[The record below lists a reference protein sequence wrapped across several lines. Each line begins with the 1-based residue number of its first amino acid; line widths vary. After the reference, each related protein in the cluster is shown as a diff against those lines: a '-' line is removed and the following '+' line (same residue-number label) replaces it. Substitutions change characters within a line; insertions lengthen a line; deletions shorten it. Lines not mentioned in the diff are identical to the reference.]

1 MAPSAAVIE
10 GWRVFVA
17 VDCRLGAFFGVGLG
31 TVGCSIGD
39 LKKAVGDGI
48 MMLSMRMSGRLDQA
62 MLMGAA
68 FAIVQAGVA
77 TPAYNNK

>member
-1 MAPSAAVIE
+1 MIE

-17 VDCRLGAFFGVGLG
+17 VDCRLAAFFGVGLG

-48 MMLSMRMSGRLDQA
+48 VMVSMRMSARLNQA
-62 MLMGAA
+62 MLKGQHSQQCRQ
-68 FAIVQAGVA
+68 VVRLLLSS
-77 TPAYNNK
+77 